1 MNRTTAPSAAH
12 ERLSPPPPEG
22 EGTANG
28 APRSSLLRTGALTLL
43 GLAAVLVVAA
53 LSITMGAKSL
63 GPGEAWGALAQGPHV
78 AKATEAHSIVW
89 DFRLPRT
96 LLGII
101 VGSSL
106 AVAGA
111 LVQGFTRNPLA
122 DPGILGVNA
131 GAALGVVLAI
141 ALLHIGATSA
151 LVWAAI
157 LGAGAA
163 SVVVVVVGSMGRGP
177 STPVRMTLAGIATA
191 AFLSGIGAAIRLSN
205 PSVFDRYRV
214 WAAGS
219 LVGRSSADAV
229 SVLPFVAVGLVLAL
243 ACARGLN
250 AIALGEEMASALGA
264 RVRRTRG
271 VSVIALTL
279 LAGAATAVAGP
290 IGFVGLMVPHALR
303 WLLGPDHRVIVPL
316 SALGGGGLLL
326 ASDVVARVLLGG
338 TEVPV
343 GVVTAFIGAPLLIA
357 LARRRRVNAL

>member
-1 MNRTTAPSAAH
+1 MLGCAA
-12 ERLSPPPPEG
+12 L
-22 EGTANG
+22 
-28 APRSSLLRTGALTLL
+28 
-43 GLAAVLVVAA
+43 LVVAV
-53 LSITMGAKSL
+53 LSITVGAKSL
-63 GPGEAWGALAQGPHV
+63 GLDQAWGALSQGPHSDQ
-78 AKATEAHSIVW
+78 ASEAHSIVW
-89 DFRLPRT
+89 TYRLPRT
-96 LLGII
+96 VLGVL
-101 VGSSL
+101 VGGSL

-141 ALLHIGATSA
+141 AVLHIGATSA

-157 LGAGAA
+157 VGAGAA
-163 SVVVVVVGSMGRGP
+163 SAAVVFVGSMGRGP
-177 STPVRMTLAGIATA
+177 STPVRMTLAGIAIA
-191 AFLSGIGAAIRLSN
+191 AFLSGIGAAVRLAD
-205 PSVFDRYRV
+205 PTTFDRYRV

-219 LVGRSSADAV
+219 LVGRTSADAL
-229 SVLPFVAVGLVLAL
+229 SVLPIAAVGLVLAL
-243 ACARGLN
+243 VSARGLN

-264 RVRRTRG
+264 RVRRTRTL
-271 VSVIALTL
+271 SILALTL

-303 WLLGPDHRVIVPL
+303 WLLGPDNRVIVPL
-316 SALGGGGLLL
+316 SALGGAGLLL
-326 ASDVVARVLLGG
+326 ASDVLARVLMGG